1 MMGVYLLRAEIS
13 LSNTTVLK
21 YMQELGIR
29 STVTP
34 KKPTYKR
41 GTAIKSLKT
50 I

>member
-1 MMGVYLLRAEIS
+1 MMRVYLLRAKIS

-34 KKPTYKR
+34 KSLHTKR
-41 GTAIKSLKT
+41 GTAIKSLK
-50 I
+50 II